1 MHTSHYQSYTQS
13 TQNTA
18 CEKQP
23 AIHSRAHRDDSR
35 RDFPQ
40 EVSVVGDGDNGALK
54 LHQSFFQHLLGGY
67 VQVVGGLVKHQ
78 EGALCQHELGQR

>member
-40 EVSVVGDGDNGALK
+40 EVSVVGDGDDGALE
-54 LHQSFFQHLLGGY
+54 LHQSFF
-67 VQVVGGLVKHQ
+67 
-78 EGALCQHELGQR
+78 